1 MSESILE
8 FQKVEKS
15 YITDDV
21 TVPVLTDFN
30 LQVSVHE
37 SVALVGP
44 SGSGKSTIL
53 ALSAGLEEFTAG
65 EILLLGTALGTVSEE
80 RRTAIRR
87 KSIGFI
93 FQTFEL
99 IPSLNALENVMV
111 PAELLGNKN
120 ARKDAEALLVEIGLA
135 HRHDHLPSQLS
146 GGERQR
152 IAIARAFIN
161 APQLLLADEPTGNLD
176 KRNSEQIANLLF
188 RLNQHHGT
196 TLIVATH
203 DLSLAARCARQIAL

>member
-120 ARKDAEALLVEIGLA
+120 ARKDAEALLVEMGLA